1 MTRVPLGASFEDD
14 RGVIQDLIATPASP
28 ITSVTRI
35 HTKQG
40 AVRGN
45 HVHKLTTQ
53 WTYVITGN
61 LCVTNG
67 HGDVF
72 LGPGEM
78 VVHEPGE
85 PHAWK
90 ATQDTDCIVITC
102 GPRAG
107 EDYETDTFRLDRPLI
122 A

>member
-1 MTRVPLGASFEDD
+1 MTRVELDNGFTDD
-14 RGVIQDLIATPASP
+14 RGVIQDIIGQVDA
-28 ITSVTRI
+28 VTRI
-35 HTKQG
+35 HTVQG

-45 HVHKLTTQ
+45 HVHKHTTQ

-67 HGDVF
+67 EQDVF
-72 LGPGEM
+72 VGPGEM

-90 ATQDTDCIVITC
+90 ATQDTDCLVFTV
-102 GPRAG
+102 GPRSG
-107 EDYETDTFRLDRPLI
+107 EAYEIDTYRLEKPLI
-122 A
+122 T